1 MSRTCRMRGPAP
13 AGQAVAI
20 NLQEGQTYQI
30 MGYLDGDK
38 AVVKPVQ
45 TPLGET
51 EAHQN
56 AQEVHQNAQEGNQN
70 AQEVH
75 QNAQEVHQNAQE
87 VQQNAQVV
95 QQNAQVVHQNSQEV
109 HSAQEQEATS

>member
-1 MSRTCRMRGPAP
+1 MRGPAP
-13 AGQAVAI
+13 QGQPVAI

-51 EAHQN
+51 EVQNAQEVHQN
-56 AQEVHQNAQEGNQN
+56 AQEVHQNAQEEHQN

-87 VQQNAQVV
+87 VHQNA
-95 QQNAQVVHQNSQEV
+95 QEV

>member
-45 TPLGET
+45 TSLGET
-51 EAHQN
+51 EVQNAHEAHQN
-56 AQEVHQNAQEGNQN
+56 AQEVHQNAQEEHQN

-87 VQQNAQVV
+87 VHQNAQV
-95 QQNAQVVHQNSQEV
+95 V

>member
-1 MSRTCRMRGPAP
+1 MRGPAP
-13 AGQAVAI
+13 AGQAVSI

-51 EAHQN
+51 EVQNAHEAHQNEQEVHENAQEEHQN
-56 AQEVHQNAQEGNQN
+56 AQEVQQN

-75 QNAQEVHQNAQE
+75 QNAQEVLI
-87 VQQNAQVV
+87 
-95 QQNAQVVHQNSQEV
+95 
-109 HSAQEQEATS
+109 AQEQEATS

>member
-1 MSRTCRMRGPAP
+1 MRGPAP
-13 AGQAVAI
+13 QGQPVAI

-45 TPLGET
+45 TPVGET
-51 EAHQN
+51 EVQNEHQN
-56 AQEVHQNAQEGNQN
+56 AQEVHQNAQEVHQNAQEMHQNAQEEHQN

-87 VQQNAQVV
+87 V
-95 QQNAQVVHQNSQEV
+95 

>member
-1 MSRTCRMRGPAP
+1 MRGPAP
-13 AGQAVAI
+13 QGQPVAI

-51 EAHQN
+51 EVQNAHEAHQN
-56 AQEVHQNAQEGNQN
+56 AQEVHQNAQEEHQN

-87 VQQNAQVV
+87 V
-95 QQNAQVVHQNSQEV
+95 

>member
-13 AGQAVAI
+13 QGQPVAI

-56 AQEVHQNAQEGNQN
+56 AQEVHQNAQEVHQN
-70 AQEVH
+70 AQEEH
-75 QNAQEVHQNAQE
+75 QNVQEVHQNAQE
-87 VQQNAQVV
+87 VQQNAQE
-95 QQNAQVVHQNSQEV
+95 VHQNSQVV

>member
-1 MSRTCRMRGPAP
+1 MRGPAP
-13 AGQAVAI
+13 QGQPVAI

-45 TPLGET
+45 TSLGET
-51 EAHQN
+51 EVQN
-56 AQEVHQNAQEGNQN
+56 AHEAHQN

-87 VQQNAQVV
+87 VN
-95 QQNAQVVHQNSQEV
+95 
-109 HSAQEQEATS
+109 SAQEQEATS

>member
-1 MSRTCRMRGPAP
+1 MRGPAP
-13 AGQAVAI
+13 QGQPVAI

-51 EAHQN
+51 EVQNEQEAHQN
-56 AQEVHQNAQEGNQN
+56 AQEVHQNT
-70 AQEVH
+70 QEVH

-87 VQQNAQVV
+87 VHQNTQEVHQNAQ
-95 QQNAQVVHQNSQEV
+95 EV
-109 HSAQEQEATS
+109 NSAQEQEATS

>member
-1 MSRTCRMRGPAP
+1 MRGPAP
-13 AGQAVAI
+13 QGQPVAI

-51 EAHQN
+51 EVQNAQEVHQN
-56 AQEVHQNAQEGNQN
+56 AQEVHQNAQEVHQN

-87 VQQNAQVV
+87 VQ
-95 QQNAQVVHQNSQEV
+95 
-109 HSAQEQEATS
+109 SAQEQEATS